1 MNLRDDRSVG
11 QSCITISCIP
21 AARAGS
27 CLLQSSNNQPL
38 PFVLLSRPSSLSR
51 YALIGRR
58 TSRGRTTMKYPFA
71 LSVYPCRNNNATLCS
86 RRVVF
91 PLSSLLTH
99 CLPFFPFSRYRP
111 WPRARAFR
119 ALLDLSH
126 FIANFRA
133 ILIISHRYRS
143 STRSFHLFPSLLPS
157 RSFHLHCK
165 RSSDKKSRIFLAA
178 SIPSPFSLP
187 AARSLFSAHRATLA
201 SYVYLLVLVCAAG
214 SRRKN
219 VIKSRLDC
227 AAVWDTRSTVGRRC
241 HRQSLPLFSRF

>member
-1 MNLRDDRSVG
+1 
-11 QSCITISCIP
+11 
-21 AARAGS
+21 
-27 CLLQSSNNQPL
+27 
-38 PFVLLSRPSSLSR
+38 
-51 YALIGRR
+51 
-58 TSRGRTTMKYPFA
+58 MKYPFA

-91 PLSSLLTH
+91 SPLSAIHSLSA
-99 CLPFFPFSRYRP
+99 FFPFFKVSSVA
-111 WPRARAFR
+111 ARAFR

-143 STRSFHLFPSLLPS
+143 STRSSHPFPSLPSS

-187 AARSLFSAHRATLA
+187 AARSLFSAHRRYVRVVRIFVGFGMCCGFTQKKCNKIAT
-201 SYVYLLVLVCAAG
+201 
-214 SRRKN
+214 
-219 VIKSRLDC
+219 
-227 AAVWDTRSTVGRRC
+227 
-241 HRQSLPLFSRF
+241 

>member
-1 MNLRDDRSVG
+1 ML
-11 QSCITISCIP
+11 
-21 AARAGS
+21 
-27 CLLQSSNNQPL
+27 
-38 PFVLLSRPSSLSR
+38 
-51 YALIGRR
+51 
-58 TSRGRTTMKYPFA
+58 
-71 LSVYPCRNNNATLCS
+71 
-86 RRVVF
+86 
-91 PLSSLLTH
+91 
-99 CLPFFPFSRYRP
+99 FFPSLRYSLTVCLFSLFQGIVRG
-111 WPRARAFR
+111 RARAFR

-143 STRSFHLFPSLLPS
+143 STRSSHPFPSLPSS

-187 AARSLFSAHRATLA
+187 DARSLFSAHRATLA

-227 AAVWDTRSTVGRRC
+227 AAVWDTRSTVGRCCR
-241 HRQSLPLFSRF
+241 RQSLPLFSRF